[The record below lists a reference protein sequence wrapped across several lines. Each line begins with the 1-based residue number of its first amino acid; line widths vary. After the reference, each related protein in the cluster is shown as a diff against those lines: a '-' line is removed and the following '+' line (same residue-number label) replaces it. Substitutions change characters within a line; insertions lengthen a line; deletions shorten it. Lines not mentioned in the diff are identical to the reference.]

1 MPAVTSRDGTSIAY
15 ETRGSGPP
23 LILVDGAFCHRGM
36 GPMPDLARHLERHFT
51 VILYDR
57 RGRGASGNGAPWA
70 IAREVEDLAALVEAS
85 GESAAL
91 FGISSGAVLALDAA
105 ASGLPVSKVAVYEPP
120 LIVDATR
127 EPVPDEIVPSMKRL
141 LAEGNRAEMVKR
153 FMRLV
158 GAPGFVIA
166 IMRLMPN
173 WKKLLEVAHT
183 LPYDLSLL
191 HGLQSGRGLP
201 EGRWA
206 GVAAPCLVIDGGKSP
221 QWMRNGAEALSAL
234 LARSTYKTLPG
245 QTHMVKSKVLAP
257 ALIEFLGT
265 R

>member
-23 LILVDGAFCHRGM
+23 LILVDGAFCYRGM
-36 GPMPDLARHLERHFT
+36 GPMPDLARHLESRFT
-51 VILYDR
+51 VVLYDR
-57 RGRGASGNGAPWA
+57 RGRGESGNGAPWSA
-70 IAREVEDLAALVEAS
+70 EREVEDLAALVRAS
-85 GESAAL
+85 GGSASL

-105 ASGLPVSKVAVYEPP
+105 ARGLPVSKVAVYEPP

-127 EPVPDEIVPSMKRL
+127 DPVSDDFVPSLERL

-173 WKKLLEVAHT
+173 WRKLVEVAHT
-183 LPYDLSLL
+183 LPHDLSLL
-191 HGLQSGRGLP
+191 HGLQRGRSLP
-201 EGRWA
+201 EGRWEK
-206 GVAAPCLVIDGGKSP
+206 VAAPCLVIDGGKSP
-221 QWMRNGAEALSAL
+221 PWMRNGAHALHTRLHGSSY
-234 LARSTYKTLPG
+234 RTLPG
-245 QTHMVKSKVLAP
+245 QTHRVRSKVLAP
-257 ALIEFLGT
+257 ALIEFFEA